1 MSKPKRFVPR
11 PAYPG
16 GPRAMRAFLKEN
28 LQLPEEA
35 RLAGVDGKVRV
46 KYSIDYTGKVV
57 ATEVLRSLGHG
68 CDEEAERVV
77 SLLVFDVPQQAKRK
91 VRVHQTIDINFKVSK
106 QKVKPMPPTT
116 GPTYVIVPDRVA
128 AIEGRV
134 IAKSPAPVTYHYTVT
149 ITNK

>member
-1 MSKPKRFVPR
+1 
-11 PAYPG
+11 
-16 GPRAMRAFLKEN
+16 MRAFLKEN

-91 VRVHQTIDINFKVSK
+91 VRVHQTIDINFKVTRAKAK
-106 QKVKPMPPTT
+106 QPPVQQNIS
-116 GPTYVIVPDRVA
+116 YVVIPAKTPEPA
-128 AIEGRV
+128 AQ
-134 IAKSPAPVTYHYTVT
+134 PANISYSYT
-149 ITNK
+149 ITVNRSD